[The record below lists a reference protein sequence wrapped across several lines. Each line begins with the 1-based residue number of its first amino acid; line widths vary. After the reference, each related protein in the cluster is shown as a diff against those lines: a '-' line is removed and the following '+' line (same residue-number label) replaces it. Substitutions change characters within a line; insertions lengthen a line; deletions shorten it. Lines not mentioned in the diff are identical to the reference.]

1 MEFNKVYCADNLKI
15 MQLMASESIDL
26 IYIDPPFNTGRLQRN
41 KKHEHSF
48 SDCFKNLDAY
58 LSFMQP
64 RLQQMH
70 RLLKNTGSLFVHVDY
85 RVVHYLKVELDK
97 IFSPKNFINE
107 IIWHY
112 SSGGGKSLKSFKKRH
127 DTILWYAK
135 NKNNY
140 YFCDSYIRLPYTPH
154 KQNSSGK
161 NYGGTMGR
169 DANGREYVEKWGT
182 GKKKKYRYYIDKG
195 KMPEDV
201 WLDIKPLNSAAKERT
216 GYPTQKPIKLLQRI
230 ILATTQPNDIV
241 ADFFCGSGTT
251 CKAAELLNRKYLGID
266 SNPQAIDLFVK
277 HNNSNVN
284 C

>member
-1 MEFNKVYCADNLKI
+1 MELNKVYCADNLKI
-15 MQLMASESIDL
+15 MESIASESIDL

-41 KKHEHSF
+41 KKHNHSYI
-48 SDCFKNLDAY
+48 DCFKNLDAY

-112 SSGGGKSLKSFKKRH
+112 VIAGGRNSKSFKKRH

-140 YFCDSYIRLPYTPH
+140 YFFDNQIRQPFTPDNKLTNKFH
-154 KQNSSGK
+154 
-161 NYGGTMGR
+161 GTKR
-169 DANGREYVEKWGT
+169 DETGREYVEKWGT
-182 GKKKKYRYYIDKG
+182 CTKKKYRYYLDEG
-195 KMPEDV
+195 KMAEDV
-201 WLDIKPLNSAAKERT
+201 WLDIKPLASAAKERT
-216 GYPTQKPIKLLQRI
+216 GYPTQKPIKLLERI

-251 CKAAELLNRKYLGID
+251 CKAAELLKRKWIGVDINQ
-266 SNPQAIDLFVK
+266 SAVDLLLK
-277 HNNSNVN
+277 YTKQQ
-284 C
+284 

>member
-1 MEFNKVYCADNLKI
+1 MELNKVYCADNLQV
-15 MQLMASESIDL
+15 MQSMTDASIDL
-26 IYIDPPFNTGRLQRN
+26 IYIDPPFNTNRIQ
-41 KKHEHSF
+41 KTATAQF
-48 SDCFKNLDAY
+48 SDSFGGLEEY
-58 LSFMQP
+58 LNFMRP
-64 RLQQMH
+64 LLQQMH
-70 RLLKNTGSLFVHVDY
+70 RLLKETGSLFVHVDY
-85 RVVHYLKVELDK
+85 RVVHYLKIELDK
-97 IFSPKNFINE
+97 IFGSPKNFINE

-112 SSGGGKSLKSFKKRH
+112 TCGGGKSLKSFKKRH

-140 YFCDSYIRLPYTPH
+140 YFCDNDIRLPYTPH

-169 DANGREYVEKWGT
+169 DENDREYVEKWGT
-182 GKKKKYRYYIDKG
+182 GKKKKYRYYLDEG

-201 WLDIKPLNSAAKERT
+201 WTDIQSIQSAAKERL

-251 CKAAELLNRKYLGID
+251 CKAAELLKRKWIGVDINQ
-266 SNPQAIDLFVK
+266 SAVDLVLK
-277 HNNSNVN
+277 YTNQ
-284 C
+284 